1 MKLEEKHKQ
10 FAVKCYARFLTR
22 TEVVEAFLEEFADDL
37 PPPPEYHE
45 FSEERYRKY
54 DQIEREEIEEETA
67 EDILYRDQRIAEK
80 LANYQV
86 RYEEAYGTEGTQKF
100 EADRE
105 KLREQC
111 IQDWYETPELTED
124 DIEEARET
132 HDAYRKQQ
140 AEKHHQQT
148 KRNISRQLRRLN
160 IIHRQFPEK
169 YRALFNQARE
179 QYFND
184 YRGDTLAISENV
196 LKELEILIGY
206 VKQCIFEQ
214 ENQTD
219 AMKFMTLAHQIMKTV
234 IAHNAL
240 SGKQEVVD
248 ITPQSV
254 KALTDSQKALTDQLK
269 KVTQQLTEH
278 TDTPKSKNKA

>member
-22 TEVVEAFLEEFADDL
+22 TEVVAAFLEEFADDL
-37 PPPPEYHE
+37 PPPPEYTE
-45 FSEERYRKY
+45 FSEEEYRNY
-54 DQIEREEIEEETA
+54 DELEEEETT
-67 EDILYRDQRIAEK
+67 EDILYRDERIAEK
-80 LANYQV
+80 LTNYQA
-86 RYEEAYGTEGTQKF
+86 RYQEAYGADATKKF

-105 KLREQC
+105 KLQEHF
-111 IQDWYETPELTED
+111 IQDWYAGPELTEEAMED
-124 DIEEARET
+124 ARER
-132 HDAYRKQQ
+132 HDAAYEYRVK
-140 AEKHHQQT
+140 KHHQQV
-148 KRNISRQLRRLN
+148 KRDISRQLRRLN

-184 YRGDTLAISENV
+184 YRGDNLGISENV

-206 VKQCIFEQ
+206 VKQCIFQQ

-234 IAHNAL
+234 VAHNAV
-240 SGKQEVVD
+240 SVEHGIVD

-254 KALTDSQKALTDQLK
+254 KALADSQKALTDQLK
-269 KVTQQLTEH
+269 EVTQQLTEH
-278 TDTPKSKNKA
+278 TDTPSREDNP

>member
-1 MKLEEKHKQ
+1 MKLQEKHKQ

-22 TEVVEAFLEEFADDL
+22 TEVVDAFLEEFADDL
-37 PPPPEYHE
+37 PPPPEYTE
-45 FSEERYRKY
+45 FSEERYREY
-54 DQIEREEIEEETA
+54 DEIEEEETA
-67 EDILYRDQRIAEK
+67 EDILDRDTRISQQ

-86 RYEEAYGTEGTQKF
+86 RYEEAYGADGTEKF

-105 KLREQC
+105 KLREEC
-111 IQDWYETPELTED
+111 IQEWYAGPELTEEA
-124 DIEEARET
+124 IEEARERHQT
-132 HDAYRKQQ
+132 AYEWRVKT
-140 AEKHHQQT
+140 HHQQV
-148 KRNISRQLRRLN
+148 KRDISRQLRRLN

-184 YRGDTLAISENV
+184 YRGENLGISENV
-196 LKELEILIGY
+196 LKELEILLGY
-206 VKQCIFEQ
+206 AKQCIFQE

-234 IAHNAL
+234 VAHNAV
-240 SGKQEVVD
+240 SGTQEVVD

-254 KALTDSQKALTDQLK
+254 KALADSQKALNDQLK
-269 KVTQQLTEH
+269 EVTQQLTEC
-278 TDTPKSKNKA
+278 TDTPKSENDA

>member
-37 PPPPEYHE
+37 PPPPEYTE
-45 FSEERYRKY
+45 FSAEKYREY
-54 DQIEREEIEEETA
+54 RELEAEEEETA
-67 EDILYRDQRIAEK
+67 EDILYRDERIAEK
-80 LANYQV
+80 LANYQA
-86 RYEEAYGTEGTQKF
+86 RYKEAYGADGTKKF

-105 KLREQC
+105 KIREQC
-111 IQDWYETPELTED
+111 IQDWYGEPELTEEAM
-124 DIEEARET
+124 EEARER
-132 HDAYRKQQ
+132 HDAAYEYRAKT
-140 AEKHHQQT
+140 HHQQV
-148 KRNISRQLRRLN
+148 KRDISRQLRRLN

-184 YRGDTLAISENV
+184 YRGDSLGISENV

-206 VKQCIFEQ
+206 VKQCIFQE

-234 IAHNAL
+234 VAHNAVN
-240 SGKQEVVD
+240 GKQDVVD

-254 KALTDSQKALTDQLK
+254 KALADSQKTLTEQLK
-269 KVTQQLTEH
+269 EVTQQLT
-278 TDTPKSKNKA
+278 NK

>member
-1 MKLEEKHKQ
+1 MKLQEKHKQ

-37 PPPPEYHE
+37 PPPPEHHE
-45 FSEERYRKY
+45 FSEERYREY
-54 DQIEREEIEEETA
+54 DEMEEDETA
-67 EDILYRDQRIAEK
+67 EDILYRDERIAER

-86 RYEEAYGTEGTQKF
+86 RYKEAYGADGTKKF

-111 IQDWYETPELTED
+111 IQDWYETSELTED
-124 DIEEARET
+124 DIEEAREK
-132 HDAYRKQQ
+132 HDSFRKQQ

-148 KRNISRQLRRLN
+148 KRDISRQLRRLN

-184 YRGDTLAISENV
+184 YRGDNLGISENV

-234 IAHNAL
+234 VAHNAV
-240 SGKQEVVD
+240 SGKQDVLD

-254 KALTDSQKALTDQLK
+254 KALADSQKALTDQLK
-269 KVTQQLTEH
+269 EVTQQLA
-278 TDTPKSKNKA
+278 DK

>member
-1 MKLEEKHKQ
+1 MKLQEKHKH

-37 PPPPEYHE
+37 PPLPEHPE
-45 FSEERYRKY
+45 FSEERYREY
-54 DQIEREEIEEETA
+54 GEIEEEETA
-67 EDILYRDQRIAEK
+67 EDILYRDERIAKK
-80 LANYQV
+80 LANYQA
-86 RYEEAYGTEGTQKF
+86 RYKEAYGADGTKKF
-100 EADRE
+100 ETDRE

-111 IQDWYETPELTED
+111 IQDWYAGPELTEEA
-124 DIEEARET
+124 IEEARER
-132 HDAYRKQQ
+132 HDAAYEYRVK
-140 AEKHHQQT
+140 KHHQQV
-148 KRNISRQLRRLN
+148 KRDISRQLRRLN

-184 YRGDTLAISENV
+184 YRGDNLGISENV

-206 VKQCIFEQ
+206 VKQCIFQQ

-234 IAHNAL
+234 VAHNAV

-254 KALTDSQKALTDQLK
+254 QALTDSQKALTDQLK
-269 KVTQQLTEH
+269 EVTQQLTGRH
-278 TDTPKSKNKA
+278 

>member
-1 MKLEEKHKQ
+1 MKGQEKHKQ

-37 PPPPEYHE
+37 PPPPEHPE
-45 FSEERYRKY
+45 FSEERYRRGY
-54 DQIEREEIEEETA
+54 AEIEEETA
-67 EDILYRDQRIAEK
+67 EDILYRDERIAEK
-80 LANYQV
+80 LAKYQV
-86 RYEEAYGTEGTQKF
+86 RYQDAYGTEGTQKF

-111 IQDWYETPELTED
+111 IQDWYEIPELTED
-124 DIEEARET
+124 DVEEARERY
-132 HDAYRKQQ
+132 DDFYKQQ
-140 AEKHHQQT
+140 AEEHHQQT

-160 IIHRQFPEK
+160 IVHRQFPEK

-179 QYFND
+179 QYFDD

-206 VKQCIFEQ
+206 VKQCIFEE

-234 IAHNAL
+234 ITHNAL
-240 SGKQEVVD
+240 SEKQEVVD

-254 KALTDSQKALTDQLK
+254 KALNDSQKALTDQLK

-278 TDTPKSKNKA
+278 TDTPKSKKDA